1 MRQSLGLGSLDQ
13 PDTAVSGAVHQQLLA
28 TALQRSGDSGLGLKI
43 GYHRSLAT
51 FDQFAYLMM
60 SCATLRESIEQGLR
74 YQNYSGRFS
83 GNAIITSFSEIEG
96 QGCYQVNVKA
106 DLGELRLLAIE
117 DLLANILNTSRWVL
131 GRPLPVTRLRCDYPA
146 PPHAADYEALFDCP
160 IQFDAPVVQ
169 LFFDAAILDMPLP
182 NASPQS
188 AELYAAICEEKSI
201 TRQQGDVAWRL
212 WQLII
217 EDPANP
223 PDMPAAADAL
233 HCSTRTL
240 RRRLQAQGWQYQQL
254 IDQVREIH
262 ARRAL
267 SDPTLSVTQIAH
279 NLGYSDHS
287 GFLRAFKKWTGLT
300 PREFRSQ
307 LFGQ

>member
-1 MRQSLGLGSLDQ
+1 MLRVEQRGQFLAKNFDLLFREHSYACQVTVL
-13 PDTAVSGAVHQQLLA
+13 AVESQLLVA
-28 TALQRSGDSGLGLKI
+28 EPEVG
-43 GYHRSLAT
+43 
-51 FDQFAYLMM
+51 
-60 SCATLRESIEQGLR
+60 
-74 YQNYSGRFS
+74 
-83 GNAIITSFSEIEG
+83 
-96 QGCYQVNVKA
+96 
-106 DLGELRLLAIE
+106 
-117 DLLANILNTSRWVL
+117 
-131 GRPLPVTRLRCDYPA
+131 PL
-146 PPHAADYEALFDCP
+146 
-160 IQFDAPVVQ
+160 
-169 LFFDAAILDMPLP
+169 
-182 NASPQS
+182 
-188 AELYAAICEEKSI
+188 
-201 TRQQGDVAWRL
+201 AWRL
-212 WQLII
+212 WQLIV

-279 NLGYSDHS
+279 KLGYSDHS

-307 LFGQ
+307 LFG